1 MKMEQFK
8 KAFKGNVEFGK
19 DVIGIEVL
27 EPVKENG
34 DRDLLRHCIL
44 NVLINSNKILSLYDW
59 KDDILYGNNIED
71 FKIFQY
77 LNIVYPINS
86 LIEKYSYELMDLSG
100 DIIEID
106 TDILNSPIYLK
117 NALED
122 NIEDEKLKND
132 ILKYTN
138 LIKISE
144 ITDLENTKYYAKSLE
159 TNENKWHDVNKIEIL
174 YVISSDGR
182 KPIFMLYDKSGN
194 IIENNKLGYSA
205 DNNIFKEFLDDKLG
219 KFEKYKLKQI
229 KTSINDLLVLRRWYN
244 PETEVLMDSYINS
257 CISQKV
263 RSLLSTFNNDF
274 NNYDRYKIVWE
285 KEHSEEIDDEFA
297 FETTHD
303 EFTKYFPGYK
313 HILIGDSSNYIR
325 SIKTEDGKNIY
336 VICVDTVDNFS
347 LSKELLY
354 TVDGRRLLKC
364 NKEVSDVLN
373 LTQSQSDVFIK
384 IKINMFSDRDRYEYY
399 IDIDNTKLNPY
410 ALEKIMEGNTLS
422 DHDIYDMKYII
433 ESYERILKD
442 TIEKYNDVLNEEK

>member
-1 MKMEQFK
+1 
-8 KAFKGNVEFGK
+8 
-19 DVIGIEVL
+19 
-27 EPVKENG
+27 
-34 DRDLLRHCIL
+34 
-44 NVLINSNKILSLYDW
+44 
-59 KDDILYGNNIED
+59 
-71 FKIFQY
+71 
-77 LNIVYPINS
+77 
-86 LIEKYSYELMDLSG
+86 MDLSG

-106 TDILNSPIYLK
+106 TDILNSPVYLK
-117 NALED
+117 NALEG
-122 NIEDEKLKND
+122 NIKDENLKND

-182 KPIFMLYDKSGN
+182 KPVFMLYDKSGN
-194 IIENNKLGYSA
+194 IIENDKLGYSA

-229 KTSINDLLVLRRWYN
+229 KTSINDLLALRRWYN
-244 PETEVLMDSYINS
+244 PETEILMDSYINS

-297 FETTHD
+297 FETAHD

-313 HILIGDSSNYIR
+313 HILIGDSSGYIR

-347 LSKELLY
+347 LTKELLY

-364 NKEVSDVLN
+364 NKEVSDVLD

-384 IKINMFSDRDRYEYY
+384 IKVNMFSDRDRYEYY

-410 ALEKIMEGNTLS
+410 ALEKIMEGTTLS